1 MEVILKSGTQKEVDD
16 LQEQL
21 DEAHTEISNL
31 KAYIQL
37 KESEILF
44 LKEKVSNLVGE
55 FDHQPLLLLQPSNC
69 CFVIDNQLRNNLV
82 RQYST
87 S

>member
-44 LKEKVSNLVGE
+44 LKEKVSNEGLKYQLCEKE
-55 FDHQPLLLLQPSNC
+55 FSLQRKEFETAIEEAHLS
-69 CFVIDNQLRNNLV
+69 Q
-82 RQYST
+82 ST
-87 S
+87 VN